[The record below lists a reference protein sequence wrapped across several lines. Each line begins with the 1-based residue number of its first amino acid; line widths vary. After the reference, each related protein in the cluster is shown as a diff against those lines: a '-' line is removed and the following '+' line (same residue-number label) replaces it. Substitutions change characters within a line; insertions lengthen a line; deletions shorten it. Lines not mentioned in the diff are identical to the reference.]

1 MSGIPLH
8 PLPPE
13 FQFFFD
19 DPNDPKR
26 PPDEVEVRELR
37 AEVLSHHRVR
47 VYLVLSPYEQRPHI
61 EIDILNPAGHSVG
74 HLSIVEPLNPR
85 MDFVLY
91 LREEA
96 PQGRYRVVASV
107 QYPPPGFTFR
117 LPEDDEPADLTLPEM
132 REVTRAEAVFEIGA

>member
-1 MSGIPLH
+1 MSELPLH

-37 AEVLSHHRVR
+37 AEVLEHRRVR

-61 EIDILNPAGHSVG
+61 ELDILNAADEVVG
-74 HLSIVEPLNPR
+74 HLSIVEPVNPR
-85 MDFVLY
+85 LDFVLY

-107 QYPPPGFTFR
+107 QYPPPDFKFR
-117 LPEDDEPADLTLPEM
+117 LPEGDEPVELTLPEM
-132 REVTRAEAVFEIGA
+132 REVARAETAFSIGA